1 MMNLKYIV
9 IFSSLLALGCSHQI
23 RDEKQASF
31 QIKPTSNIELVSAS
45 SAADYDQ
52 IGLNY
57 ERLNN
62 TEMAVVAY
70 QKALHL
76 EPQHIAS
83 LQHLSALLMR
93 HNRTDEAITA
103 LLQLVS
109 LEPSAKNYNNLGFAY
124 MQKQDYANAEQALHD
139 AIAVDNQYL
148 KAKNNLALLE
158 MSVAAGKSEPLVMAQ
173 AANVTQ
179 TQPATLQQKGKY
191 VYGLEYQTSPP
202 DAPAHEAV
210 IVDAQPAKKPGTG
223 ALSAILKF
231 LSLALLL

>member
-9 IFSSLLALGCSHQI
+9 IFSSLLALGCAHQI
-23 RDEKQASF
+23 RDEKHASF
-31 QIKPTSNIELVSAS
+31 QIKPTSNNELVSAS

-57 ERLNN
+57 EHLNN
-62 TEMAVVAY
+62 TDMAVVAY

-76 EPQHIAS
+76 EPQRIAS

-93 HNRTDEAITA
+93 NNRTDEAITA
-103 LLQLVS
+103 LQQLVS
-109 LEPSAKNYNNLGFAY
+109 VEPSAKNYNNLGFAY
-124 MQKQDYANAEQALHD
+124 MQKQDYTNADKALHD
-139 AIAVDNQYL
+139 AIAVDGQYL

-158 MSVAAGKSEPLVMAQ
+158 MSIAACKSEPLVTAQ
-173 AANVTQ
+173 APVVSH
-179 TQPATLQQKGKY
+179 TQPASLQQKGKY
-191 VYGLEYQTSPP
+191 IYGLEYQTSPP
-202 DAPAHEAV
+202 DVPANDV
-210 IVDAQPAKKPGTG
+210 VTVDAQPAKKPGTG

>member
-9 IFSSLLALGCSHQI
+9 ILSSLLALGCAHQI

-76 EPQHIAS
+76 EPQRIAS

-93 HNRTDEAITA
+93 NNRTDEAITT
-103 LLQLVS
+103 LQQLVS

-139 AIAVDNQYL
+139 AIAVDSQYL
-148 KAKNNLALLE
+148 KAQNNLALLE

-173 AANVTQ
+173 VATVTQ
-179 TQPATLQQKGKY
+179 TPPATLQQKGKY

-210 IVDAQPAKKPGTG
+210 IVDAQPTKKPGTG

>member
-1 MMNLKYIV
+1 MMKLTYIV
-9 IFSSLLALGCSHQI
+9 IFSSLLAMGCSHQI

-76 EPQHIAS
+76 EPQRIAS

-93 HNRTDEAITA
+93 NNRTDEAIAA
-103 LLQLVS
+103 LQQLVS
-109 LEPSAKNYNNLGFAY
+109 VEPSAKNHNNLGFAY
-124 MQKQDYANAEQALHD
+124 MQKQDYANAQKALHD
-139 AIAVDNQYL
+139 AIAVDSQYL

-158 MSVAAGKSEPLVMAQ
+158 MSIAAGKSEPLVMAQ
-173 AANVTQ
+173 AATVTQ

-191 VYGLEYQTSPP
+191 VYGLEYQTSQP